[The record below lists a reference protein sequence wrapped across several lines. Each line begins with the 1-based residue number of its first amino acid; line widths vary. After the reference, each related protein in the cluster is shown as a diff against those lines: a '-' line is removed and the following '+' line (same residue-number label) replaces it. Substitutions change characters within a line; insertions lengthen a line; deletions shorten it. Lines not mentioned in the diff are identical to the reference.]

1 MQYGTIRDVH
11 TRYDTYI
18 CSFSYY
24 NPRLLAE
31 IIVKL
36 FSFVPFPLF
45 LYSLTIRNYRI
56 LYGIKE
62 YTPLLDSSNMSMTDW
77 AYIAS
82 DIRKYYAKFDAFVIL
97 HGTDT
102 MAYTASALSFMLENL
117 GKTII
122 LTGSQIPLSELR
134 SDGRDNLLESLIIAG
149 EFVIPEVLL
158 YFNNKLFRGNRTV
171 KMNSSRLDAF
181 SSPNF
186 PPIARVGVDIKV
198 NWESVFRPS
207 STEKFSVHSDMNS
220 NVGILRLFP
229 GISKA
234 AICSFL
240 QPPMEGVVLQSYGAG
255 NIPDSRSDIVQELSA
270 ATERGVIIVN
280 CSQCFSGYVSE
291 KYAAG
296 LILRDANVI
305 PGYDM
310 TPEASLTKLSYLL
323 SRSGLSLEEKRKL
336 MEENL
341 RGEKTVINEQS
352 DPQSLLNDTNLLRSL
367 TKLLTSNTDV
377 KLLRESLFPS
387 LLCKAASEGDLEA
400 LKTLKK
406 EGGDVAFPDYT
417 GLTPLHLAARR
428 GHYDTVHYLLVN
440 GASVHMKDSLHRTP
454 LHEAISFK
462 QLDIIKLLVQT
473 GAHINETPTEI
484 GSKLCLAASVDDVK
498 LVEAWRL
505 AGADMKSKDYSGNTA
520 SSIAQEGSQV
530 SQYLAKIK
538 CKEN

>member
-1 MQYGTIRDVH
+1 
-11 TRYDTYI
+11 
-18 CSFSYY
+18 
-24 NPRLLAE
+24 
-31 IIVKL
+31 
-36 FSFVPFPLF
+36 
-45 LYSLTIRNYRI
+45 
-56 LYGIKE
+56 
-62 YTPLLDSSNMSMTDW
+62 
-77 AYIAS
+77 
-82 DIRKYYAKFDAFVIL
+82 
-97 HGTDT
+97 
-102 MAYTASALSFMLENL
+102 
-117 GKTII
+117 
-122 LTGSQIPLSELR
+122 IPLSELR

-234 AICSFL
+234 A
-240 QPPMEGVVLQSYGAG
+240 PPMEGVVLQSYGAG